1 MWVPGLAETKSGE
14 VGHPNYQHPQRLRD
28 QTYSIE
34 VDRFPLLLVA
44 TSLRALK
51 AKGKALWDKYD
62 NGDNLLFKE
71 SDLREPGQS
80 DLFRELPQLG
90 DCADGRRLTGN
101 MLKAVGAKLESTP
114 LLEELT
120 SDAKATAVRPGR
132 RPSRK
137 RLRPRRS
144 PPSWPGWRRS
154 WRRRRTRRSPSTI
167 PAPHPREPPAH
178 D

>member
-1 MWVPGLAETKSGE
+1 MWVPGLAATKSGE
-14 VGHPNYQHPQRLRD
+14 VGHSCYQHPQRLRD

-90 DCADGRRLTGN
+90 DSLTAALTGHV
-101 MLKAVGAKLESTP
+101 LKAVGSRLESTP

-120 SDAKATAVRPGR
+120 SDGKATARAARTAAVPKTTAAA
-132 RPSRK
+132 P
-137 RLRPRRS
+137 LC
-144 PPSWPGWRRS
+144 PSWPGWH
-154 WRRRRTRRSPSTI
+154 WRTRRLPSTI
-167 PAPHPREPPAH
+167 PAPHPPARG
-178 D
+178 